1 MRASFLES
9 DNAALKE
16 ELLIVNYFPV
26 VRSMRFWE
34 ELQTLKE
41 KLLVVQMHKA
51 AAGKQLN
58 PSHQ

>member
-16 ELLIVNYFPV
+16 ELLIVK
-26 VRSMRFWE
+26 E